1 MSCSSKASTSTNER
15 RKESNEKKIY
25 HGKITRC
32 RKVYDLSER
41 QRSRLTAAIRAAN
54 KDDSNNEYFQA
65 ENSLDSDNE
74 IIFEASSIL
83 NVQDNVNANPV
94 NENPVDENVI
104 YDTFSEIYDDR
115 DRNTVDSQSD
125 TDTDRIE
132 IDEEEDFDTLQNFQS
147 VIVRKT
153 IINY

>member
-32 RKVYDLSER
+32 RKVFYDLSER
-41 QRSRLTAAIRAAN
+41 QRSRLTAAIRATN

-65 ENSLDSDNE
+65 ENNSDSDDE
-74 IIFEASSIL
+74 VIFEASSIL

-94 NENPVDENVI
+94 NENPVDKNVI
-104 YDTFSEIYDDR
+104 HHVF
-115 DRNTVDSQSD
+115 
-125 TDTDRIE
+125 
-132 IDEEEDFDTLQNFQS
+132 
-147 VIVRKT
+147 
-153 IINY
+153 